1 MKKFDV
7 IIIGGGLSGIT
18 SFIDLS
24 RKKLNVLLLEKS
36 SYLGGR
42 AFSFPDPSSN
52 EYIDNGQ
59 HVIVGACE
67 EYVNLMKSTNNMKNF
82 LEIKNYQVPVFKKN
96 KVSLLGSKFIS
107 GSIGLLSS
115 LLFYKHLSFWDKK
128 KLIQCLLKIKFRN
141 VDSIANNHSNF
152 RDWLDKNGQSE
163 DSIKYFWDIILKPAL
178 NQEIETISTQYAL
191 FVIKQTFFSN
201 KPQFFGL
208 PKTNLSSLWTD
219 FEKRNSSNILK
230 KTIVKKINLEK
241 KKIKSIITNNG
252 DELFAECFVFATQY
266 SSTIKILKDSNIQ
279 LSNDYKLETSPILGI
294 HFWFKDKIT
303 DQRFLASAGSEIQW
317 IFNVSK
323 NHNKEGN
330 HVVISQSASN
340 KWMNMNKNTIKEI
353 FLKEL
358 EFIYPLANHE
368 NLEKYTIVKQK
379 DATFLCNKNNEYIRN
394 NTPVDFENLYY
405 SGDWTDTSWP
415 STMEG
420 AVISGK
426 TTSKK
431 ILDSIKR

>member
-18 SFIDLS
+18 SFIDLN

-42 AFSFPDPSSN
+42 AFSFQDPSTN

-67 EYVNLMKSTNNMKNF
+67 KYIDLMDSTNNMKNF
-82 LEIKNYQVPVFKKN
+82 VKIKNYQVPVFKKN
-96 KVSLLGSKFIS
+96 KISMLGSKFIS
-107 GSIGLLSS
+107 GSIGLLLS

-128 KLIQCLLKIKFRN
+128 KLIKCLLKIKFKKI
-141 VDSIANNHSNF
+141 DSIINNHNSF
-152 RDWLDKNGQSE
+152 RDWLNKNEQSE
-163 DSIKYFWDIILKPAL
+163 DSIKYFWDIILKPSL
-178 NQEIETISTQYAL
+178 NQEIETISTRYAL

-208 PKTNLSSLWTD
+208 PKTNLSSLWSD

-230 KTIVKKINLEK
+230 KTIVKKLNVDN
-241 KKIKSIITNNG
+241 KKIKSIVTNNG
-252 DELFAECFVFATQY
+252 DELFAKYFIFATQY
-266 SSTIKILKDSNIQ
+266 SSTIKILKDSNIE
-279 LSNDYKLETSPILGI
+279 LTNDSKLETSPILGI
-294 HFWFKDKIT
+294 HFWFKNQIT
-303 DQRFLASAGSEIQW
+303 DQRFIASAGSEIQW

-323 NHNKEGN
+323 NHNKKDN
-330 HVVISQSASN
+330 HIVISQSASN
-340 KWMNMNKNTIKEI
+340 KWMKMNKNTIKEI

-358 EFIYPLANHE
+358 EFIYPLASPK
-368 NLEKYTIVKQK
+368 NLEKYTVVKQK
-379 DATFLCNKNNEYIRN
+379 DATFLCNRNNEYIRN
-394 NTPVDFENLYY
+394 NAPVEFENLFY

-426 TTSKK
+426 TTSQR

>member
-7 IIIGGGLSGIT
+7 IIIGGGLSGIK
-18 SFIDLS
+18 SFIDLN
-24 RKKLNVLLLEKS
+24 RKKLNVLLVEKS

-42 AFSFPDPSSN
+42 AFSFQDPSTN

-67 EYVNLMKSTNNMKNF
+67 EYIDLMNSTNNMKNF
-82 LEIKNYQVPVFKKN
+82 IKIENYQVPVFKNN
-96 KVSLLGSKFIS
+96 KISFLGSKFIK
-107 GSIGLLSS
+107 GNLGLLLS
-115 LLFYKHLSFWDKK
+115 LLFYKHLNIWDKK
-128 KLIQCLLKIKFRN
+128 KLIKCLLKIKFRKI
-141 VDSIANNHSNF
+141 DSIIKGYDNF
-152 RDWLDKNGQSE
+152 KDWLYRNGQSE

-178 NQEIETISTQYAL
+178 NQEIQTISTRYAL

-201 KPQFFGL
+201 KSQFFGL
-208 PKTNLSSLWTD
+208 PKTNLSSLWND

-230 KTIVKKINLEK
+230 KTIVKKINIHK
-241 KKIKSIITNNG
+241 RKIKSIVTNNG
-252 DELFAECFVFATQY
+252 DELFAERFVFATQY
-266 SSTIKILKDSNIQ
+266 SSTIKILKDSNIE
-279 LSNDYKLETSPILGI
+279 LTNSRNLETSPILGI
-294 HFWFKDKIT
+294 HFWFKNKIT
-303 DQRFLASAGSEIQW
+303 DQRFIASAGSEIQW

-323 NHNKEGN
+323 NHDKEGN
-330 HVVISQSASN
+330 HIVISQSASN
-340 KWMNMNKNTIKEI
+340 KWMKMDKNTIKEI

-358 EFIYPLANHE
+358 EFIYPLANHD

-379 DATFLCNKNNEYIRN
+379 DATFLCNKSNEFIRK
-394 NTPVDFENLYY
+394 NTPLNLDNLFY

-426 TTSKK
+426 STSQK
-431 ILDSIKR
+431 ILDSMKR